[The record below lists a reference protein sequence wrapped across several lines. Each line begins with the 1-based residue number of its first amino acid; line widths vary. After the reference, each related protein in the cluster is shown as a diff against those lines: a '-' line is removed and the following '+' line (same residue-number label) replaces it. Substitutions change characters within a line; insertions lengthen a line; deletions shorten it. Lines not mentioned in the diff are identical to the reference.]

1 MDSLTF
7 FSQMALDLH
16 DEPTAERTIER
27 IAEYAMVGT
36 SCDDA
41 GIMLVHARNQIETA
55 SATSQRVAESHNLQ
69 IVHDEGPCLD
79 AIEGDAVYV
88 STDVGNDPRWQ
99 KWGPA
104 VAELGIH
111 SALSLRLQTRQR
123 RYGSLN
129 LYADRVDA
137 FDDDDLAVASIFVRH
152 ASVAIANAHNEEG
165 LQVAVDARK
174 LIGQAQG
181 ILMER
186 FDIDADRAFEF
197 LRRQSQDHNVKLRF
211 VAEWVVQHRNSPQAS
226 FPAGLNDGVA
236 DGTKQ
241 GTTQVDSVSAGPA

>member
-1 MDSLTF
+1 MESSTF
-7 FSQMALDLH
+7 FAQMALDLH

-27 IAEYAMVGT
+27 ITEYAQLAT

-55 SATSQRVAESHNLQ
+55 AATSQRVGESHNLQ

-79 AIEGDAVYV
+79 AIEGEPHYQSPDV
-88 STDVGNDPRWQ
+88 SADPRWT

-104 VAELGIH
+104 VAELGIG
-111 SALSLRLQTRQR
+111 SVLSLRLETRSR

-129 LYADRVDA
+129 LYADRVEA
-137 FDDDDLAVASIFVRH
+137 FDDDDLAVATIFVRH
-152 ASVAIANAHNEEG
+152 ASVALANAHNEEG
-165 LQVAVDARK
+165 LQTAIDARK

-186 FDIDADRAFEF
+186 FNIDADRAFEF
-197 LRRQSQDHNVKLRF
+197 LRRQSQTHNVKLRY
-211 VAEWVVQHRNSPQAS
+211 VAEWVVDHRGSPDAV
-226 FPAGLNDGVA
+226 FA
-236 DGTKQ
+236 
-241 GTTQVDSVSAGPA
+241 VSASSEVPST

>member
-1 MDSLTF
+1 VDSSTF

-27 IAEYAMVGT
+27 IADYARIAT

-55 SATSQRVAESHNLQ
+55 AATSQRVGESHNLQ

-79 AIEGDAVYV
+79 AIEGEAIYQ
-88 STDVGNDPRWQ
+88 SRDVGNDPRWL
-99 KWGPA
+99 KWGPS
-104 VAELGIH
+104 VAELGIR
-111 SALSLRLQTRQR
+111 SVLSVRLETRTR

-137 FDDDDLAVASIFVRH
+137 FDEDDVAVATIFVRH
-152 ASVAIANAHNEEG
+152 AAVALANAHNEEG
-165 LQVAVDARK
+165 LQVAIDARK

-186 FDIDADRAFEF
+186 FDIDADRAFDF
-197 LRRQSQDHNVKLRF
+197 LRRQSQAHNVKLRY
-211 VAEWVVQHRNSPQAS
+211 VAEWVVEHRNSPEAS
-226 FPAGLNDGVA
+226 FDTPQLTSDQAVA
-236 DGTKQ
+236 N
-241 GTTQVDSVSAGPA
+241 

>member
-1 MDSLTF
+1 MDSSTF

-27 IAEYAMVGT
+27 IAEYARVAT

-55 SATSQRVAESHNLQ
+55 AATSQRVGESHSLQ
-69 IVHDEGPCLD
+69 IVHDEGPCLN
-79 AIEGDAVYV
+79 AIEGDAVYL
-88 STDVGNDPRWQ
+88 SPDVADDDRWL

-104 VAELGIH
+104 VAELGMR
-111 SALSLRLQTRQR
+111 SVLSVRLETRTR

-129 LYADRVDA
+129 LYADRTGA
-137 FDDDDLAVASIFVRH
+137 FDDDDIAVATIFVRH
-152 ASVAIANAHNEEG
+152 AAVALANAHNEEG

-186 FDIDADRAFEF
+186 FDLDADRAFEF
-197 LRRQSQDHNVKLRF
+197 LRRQSQAHNVKLRL
-211 VAEWVVQHRNSPQAS
+211 VAEWVVEHRNSPDATFSAS
-226 FPAGLNDGVA
+226 PALPEE
-236 DGTKQ
+236 
-241 GTTQVDSVSAGPA
+241 SAS

>member
-1 MDSLTF
+1 MDSSTF

-27 IAEYAMVGT
+27 IADYARIAT

-55 SATSQRVAESHNLQ
+55 AATSQRVAESHNLQ

-79 AIEGDAVYV
+79 AIEGESIYMSA
-88 STDVGNDPRWQ
+88 DVAADDRWL

-104 VAELGIH
+104 VAELGMR
-111 SALSLRLQTRQR
+111 SALSLRLETRTR

-129 LYADRVDA
+129 LYAERLDA
-137 FDDDDLAVASIFVRH
+137 FDDDDVAVGTIFVRH
-152 ASVAIANAHNEEG
+152 AAVALANAHNEEG
-165 LQVAVDARK
+165 LQVAIDARK

-186 FDIDADRAFEF
+186 FGLDPDRAFEF
-197 LRRQSQDHNVKLRF
+197 LRRQSQAHNVKLRY
-211 VAEWVVQHRNSPQAS
+211 VAEWVVEHRNSPEAS
-226 FPAGLNDGVA
+226 FGETPLPSD
-236 DGTKQ
+236 Q
-241 GTTQVDSVSAGPA
+241 GRAAAR

>member
-1 MDSLTF
+1 VDSSTF

-16 DEPTAERTIER
+16 AEPTAERTIER
-27 IAEYAMVGT
+27 ITEYAKIAT

-41 GIMLVHARNQIETA
+41 GIILVHARNQIETA
-55 SATSQRVAESHNLQ
+55 AATSQRVGESHNLQ

-79 AIEGDAVYV
+79 AIEGESIYR
-88 STDVGNDPRWQ
+88 SSDVGVDARWTR
-99 KWGPA
+99 WGPA
-104 VAELGIH
+104 VADLGMH
-111 SALSLRLQTRQR
+111 SVLSLRLETRTR

-129 LYADRVDA
+129 LYADRTNA
-137 FDDDDLAVASIFVRH
+137 FDEDDLAVATIFVRH
-152 ASVAIANAHNEEG
+152 ASVALANAHNEEG
-165 LQVAVDARK
+165 LQVAIDARK

-211 VAEWVVQHRNSPQAS
+211 VAEWVVKHRGSPTAEFIAAKPPTNGQAP
-226 FPAGLNDGVA
+226 PARSTRPGVA
-236 DGTKQ
+236 G
-241 GTTQVDSVSAGPA
+241 

>member
-1 MDSLTF
+1 MDSSTF

-27 IAEYAMVGT
+27 IAEYARIAT

-55 SATSQRVAESHNLQ
+55 AATSQRVGESHNLQ

-79 AIEGDAVYV
+79 AIEGEAIYQSRDL
-88 STDVGNDPRWQ
+88 GNDPRWL
-99 KWGPA
+99 KWGPS
-104 VAELGIH
+104 VAELGIR
-111 SALSLRLQTRQR
+111 SVLSVRLETRAR

-129 LYADRVDA
+129 LYANRIDA
-137 FDDDDLAVASIFVRH
+137 FDEDDLAVATIFVRH
-152 ASVAIANAHNEEG
+152 AAVALANAHNEEG
-165 LQVAVDARK
+165 LQVAIDARK

-186 FDIDADRAFEF
+186 FDLDADRAFDF
-197 LRRQSQDHNVKLRF
+197 LRRQSQAHNVKLRY
-211 VAEWVVQHRNSPQAS
+211 VAEWVVEHRNSPDAK
-226 FPAGLNDGVA
+226 FEIPALSPDE
-236 DGTKQ
+236 
-241 GTTQVDSVSAGPA
+241 SSA